1 MSGYIQNDLDPWPVR
16 KNCGAATWGCPNNC
30 EGLANDPKPKRQNRL
45 SKMWKYEYELN
56 FLLIFFFFLKFKI
69 SCTWFVGMGV
79 SDRVTVGIGRV
90 RWDVGHKQMVSQPP
104 EAPTIG
110 QWYGRHGDVRHG
122 EHAGYRC
129 QWRLGAGCREHD
141 ILEIRKRFTSLLV
154 RSIINR

>member
-1 MSGYIQNDLDPWPVR
+1 MTLTPDL
-16 KNCGAATWGCPNNC
+16 WGRTVVLPPGVVQTIVKDWLMTPNLKDKIISLKC
-30 EGLANDPKPKRQNRL
+30 ENI
-45 SKMWKYEYELN
+45 WIEFFIN
-56 FLLIFFFFLKFKI
+56 FFFFFLKFKI

-79 SDRVTVGIGRV
+79 SDRVTVRIGRV

-154 RSIINR
+154 RSIINK

>member
-1 MSGYIQNDLDPWPVR
+1 MTLTPDL
-16 KNCGAATWGCPNNC
+16 WGRTVVLPPGVVQTIVKDWLMTPNLKDKIISLKC
-30 EGLANDPKPKRQNRL
+30 ENIWIEFFIN
-45 SKMWKYEYELN
+45 
-56 FLLIFFFFLKFKI
+56 FFFLKFKI

-104 EAPTIG
+104 EAPTVG

-154 RSIINR
+154 RSIINK

>member
-1 MSGYIQNDLDPWPVR
+1 MTLTPDL
-16 KNCGAATWGCPNNC
+16 WGRTVVLPPGVVQTIVKDWLMTPNLKDKIISVKC
-30 EGLANDPKPKRQNRL
+30 ENMN
-45 SKMWKYEYELN
+45 MNWIFYE
-56 FLLIFFFFLKFKI
+56 FFFFLKFKI

-154 RSIINR
+154 RSIINK

>member
-1 MSGYIQNDLDPWPVR
+1 MTLTPDL
-16 KNCGAATWGCPNNC
+16 WGRTVVLPPGVVQTIVKDWLMTPNLKDKIISLKC
-30 EGLANDPKPKRQNRL
+30 ENI
-45 SKMWKYEYELN
+45 WIE
-56 FLLIFFFFLKFKI
+56 FFINFFLKFKI

-90 RWDVGHKQMVSQPP
+90 CWDVGHKQMVSQPP
-104 EAPTIG
+104 EAPTVG

-154 RSIINR
+154 RSIINK

>member
-1 MSGYIQNDLDPWPVR
+1 MTLTPDL
-16 KNCGAATWGCPNNC
+16 WGRTVVLPPGVVQTIVKDWLMTPNLKDKIISLKC
-30 EGLANDPKPKRQNRL
+30 ENI
-45 SKMWKYEYELN
+45 WIEFFIN
-56 FLLIFFFFLKFKI
+56 FFFFFLKFKI

-104 EAPTIG
+104 EAPTVG

-154 RSIINR
+154 RSIINK

>member
-1 MSGYIQNDLDPWPVR
+1 MTLTPDL
-16 KNCGAATWGCPNNC
+16 WGRTVVLPPGVVQTIVKDWLMTPNLKDKIISVKC
-30 EGLANDPKPKRQNRL
+30 ENMN
-45 SKMWKYEYELN
+45 MNWI
-56 FLLIFFFFLKFKI
+56 FLLIFFFLKFKI

-79 SDRVTVGIGRV
+79 SDRVTVRIGRV

-104 EAPTIG
+104 KAPTVG

-154 RSIINR
+154 RSIINK

>member
-1 MSGYIQNDLDPWPVR
+1 MTLTPDL
-16 KNCGAATWGCPNNC
+16 WGRTVVLPPGVVQTIVKDWLMTPNLKDKIISLKC
-30 EGLANDPKPKRQNRL
+30 ENI
-45 SKMWKYEYELN
+45 WIE
-56 FLLIFFFFLKFKI
+56 FFINFFLKFKI

-129 QWRLGAGCREHD
+129 QWWLGAGCREHD

-154 RSIINR
+154 RSIINK